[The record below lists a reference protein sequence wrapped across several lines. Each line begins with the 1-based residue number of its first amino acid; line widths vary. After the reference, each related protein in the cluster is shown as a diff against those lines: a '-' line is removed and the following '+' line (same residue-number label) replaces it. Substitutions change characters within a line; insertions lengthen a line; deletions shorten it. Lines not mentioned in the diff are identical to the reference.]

1 VRVLFLQLAAPSY
14 EPADQ
19 RSNVPLAAGNLSAYA
34 SAALAG
40 RGVEIETMPRDLLDR
55 AGDAALLREI
65 LRRRPDA
72 IAASLYC
79 WSSHRTLDLL
89 SRAREA
95 MPGLRAIVGGPEVDK
110 GNEFLT
116 SYAGRAFDW
125 AASGEGEELFV
136 QWIESCMAGRGFDAI
151 DGLGAVGPDGTMAW
165 APPRAPVGDLAKLPS
180 PYLDGSLELR
190 RAGIA
195 HLETARGCAFECDF
209 CFYHADF
216 RKVRTFPRERVA
228 KEIEGL
234 LDAGVHDLYLMDP
247 TFNGHSGYR
256 ETLRTLKRK
265 LDARNAH
272 VHTELIAEPMNAKNV
287 AELVDSGITSVEVGL
302 QTTTPDALAAV
313 GRHFERTRFAR
324 GCRELTDA
332 GIAVEIGTIVGLP
345 KDTPEGMQ
353 ATFLYARDECG
364 EETETVPF
372 ILSLLPATVLRSR
385 AADFGIEYRRFP
397 PYQIVRTPTFD
408 DEGVRETLRSYSQ
421 IFERDLDPIPTI
433 RLVDAGGT
441 EEREL
446 ANEVMLRR
454 VVLTPSAA
462 TLDVWSASGAHL
474 AARVEATFCVIARK
488 VSSREDIR
496 ALTAFLRPI
505 RSANPHGLV
514 EIALE
519 IERPFD
525 LPGAIAE
532 LRASLPSLEGHYL
545 NEHLRFTA
553 PHGADLSLRAA
564 LILPVS
570 SFDTWGR
577 GLAEQLPAVW
587 AAPISRETD
596 LLPLLEGPME
606 LGALLLDPA
615 PGLDIGRLIGIAGDD
630 ACDLRFRTAADQ
642 RAADEALGLPPHPPE
657 SIGILGGGGALRAI
671 LRDA

>member
-1 VRVLFLQLAAPSY
+1 MRVLFLQLAAPSY

-89 SRAREA
+89 CRAREA
-95 MPGLRAIVGGPEVDK
+95 LPGLRAIVGGPEVDK
-110 GNEFLT
+110 GNEFLS

-136 QWIESCMAGRGFDAI
+136 QWIEFSLAGSGFDAI
-151 DGLGAVGPDGTMAW
+151 DGLGVVGPDGTMVW
-165 APPRAPVGDLAKLPS
+165 APPRAPVRDLAKLPS
-180 PYLDGSLELR
+180 PYLDGCLELR

-195 HLETARGCAFECDF
+195 HLETARGCVFECDF

-265 LDARNAH
+265 LEARNAH

-324 GCRELTDA
+324 GCRELTGA

-345 KDTPEGMQ
+345 KDTPDGMR

-364 EETETVPF
+364 EGTETVPF

-385 AADFGIEYRRFP
+385 ASTFGIEYRRFP

-408 DEGVRETLRSYSQ
+408 DAGVRETLRTYSQ
-421 IFERDLDPIPTI
+421 IFESDLDPVPTI
-433 RLVDAGGT
+433 RLVESGGF
-441 EEREL
+441 EDPEL
-446 ANEVMLRR
+446 QGGVPLRR
-454 VVLTPSAA
+454 AILTPSSAA
-462 TLDVWSASGAHL
+462 QDVWSTSGARL
-474 AARVEATFCVIARK
+474 ADRVEANFCVIARK
-488 VSSREDIR
+488 VACRDDVR

-505 RSANPHGLV
+505 RAANPHGLV
-514 EIALE
+514 EVALE

-525 LPGAIAE
+525 LPAAIAE
-532 LRASLPSLEGHYL
+532 LRAALPPIEGHYL

-553 PHGADLSLRAA
+553 PPGADLSLRAA
-564 LILPVS
+564 LLLPVS
-570 SFDTWGR
+570 SFGTWGR
-577 GLAEQLPAVW
+577 GLAECLPAIWTAQV
-587 AAPISRETD
+587 ARETD
-596 LLPLLEGPME
+596 LLPLLEGPIE

-615 PGLDIGRLIGIAGDD
+615 PGLDIRRLVGIAGDD
-630 ACDLRFRTAADQ
+630 ACDLRFRCSADQ

-657 SIGILGGGGALRAI
+657 SIGILGGAGALRTI